1 MEITSVHNPKVKEW
15 CRLHQKKHRDREGLF
30 LIEGMHLVEEAHRAG
45 LIELLFSLKDQP
57 RPPFDLP
64 LCTLSEPVMRKLTD
78 SVSGSGIAALCRMPE
93 RTLSAPSRCILL
105 DRIQDPG
112 NMGTILRTA
121 QSIVDSADCAIG
133 FEAAQMVLDGY
144 VAFQDDYLAHVTQG
158 SCTANFK
165 SVPCVELCPAHVDVP
180 GYISLVGEERY
191 DDAIRLI
198 RKDNPFP
205 SVCGLVCEHPCETH
219 CRRTIVDSPLN
230 IRGIKRFAVDHA
242 GEVPAPPRA
251 PSSGK
256 TVAIVGGGPS
266 GLTAAYFL
274 SLMGH
279 TVTVF
284 ERKPK
289 LGGMLRYGIPSY
301 RLPGSYLDRDID
313 TILSTGVSVR
323 VNCEVGTDVTLEELR
338 RDYDSLYLAIG
349 ASLHKGLGIP
359 GEDAKGVL
367 SAIEMLDITIRSVK
381 PDFTG
386 KHVVVV
392 GGGNV
397 AMDATRTAVRL
408 GAASV
413 KCVYRRRISDMTA
426 LPEEIEGAMAEGCE
440 VLPLKA
446 PVRIETDDDGAVT
459 ALVVQPQVIGEV
471 RGGRPAPRKA
481 DQPEERIA
489 CDVVLMAV
497 GQVVDSKS
505 FAQAGVPT
513 DHNNIVTADDG
524 SVPGL
529 EGVFS
534 GGDCVSGPATVILA
548 IEAGK
553 VAAASI
559 DEYLG
564 FHTDI
569 SANLDIPPAPFRLK
583 HATGRV
589 DLTEREANW
598 RKNDFEL
605 MENCMSEQ
613 EMAQECS
620 RCLRCDHYGHAGFK
634 GGRLIKW

>member
-1 MEITSVHNPKVKEW
+1 MSRLRITPWENSQRTVDDLYADMERRISAAPCGNCPVELTSAFLKLCLAQSCGKCVP
-15 CRLHQKKHRDREGLF
+15 CRIGLDRL
-30 LIEGMHLVEEAHRAG
+30 
-45 LIELLFSLKDQP
+45 
-57 RPPFDLP
+57 
-64 LCTLSEPVMRKLTD
+64 
-78 SVSGSGIAALCRMPE
+78 AAL
-93 RTLSAPSRCILL
+93 LDQLL
-105 DRIQDPG
+105 DGQGSQADLD
-112 NMGTILRTA
+112 TILRTA

-165 SVPCVELCPAHVDVP
+165 SVPCVALCPAHVDVP

>member
-1 MEITSVHNPKVKEW
+1 MSRLRITPWENSQRTVDDLYADMERRISAAPCGNCPVELTSAFLKLCLAQSCGKCVP
-15 CRLHQKKHRDREGLF
+15 CRIGLDRL
-30 LIEGMHLVEEAHRAG
+30 
-45 LIELLFSLKDQP
+45 
-57 RPPFDLP
+57 
-64 LCTLSEPVMRKLTD
+64 
-78 SVSGSGIAALCRMPE
+78 AAL
-93 RTLSAPSRCILL
+93 LDQLL
-105 DRIQDPG
+105 DGQGSQADLD
-112 NMGTILRTA
+112 TILRTA

-413 KCVYRRRISDMTA
+413 KCVYRRRVSDMTA

-446 PVRIETDDDGAVT
+446 PVRIETNGDGDVT

-569 SANLDIPPAPFRLK
+569 SVNLDIPPAPFRLK

>member
-1 MEITSVHNPKVKEW
+1 MSRLRITPWENSQRTVDDLYADMERRISAAPCGNCPVELTSAFLKLCLAQSCGKCVP
-15 CRLHQKKHRDREGLF
+15 CRIGLDRL
-30 LIEGMHLVEEAHRAG
+30 
-45 LIELLFSLKDQP
+45 
-57 RPPFDLP
+57 
-64 LCTLSEPVMRKLTD
+64 
-78 SVSGSGIAALCRMPE
+78 AAL
-93 RTLSAPSRCILL
+93 LDQLL
-105 DRIQDPG
+105 DGQGSQADLD
-112 NMGTILRTA
+112 TILRTA

-397 AMDATRTAVRL
+397 AMDAARTAVRL

>member
-1 MEITSVHNPKVKEW
+1 MSRLRITPWENSQRTVDDLYTDMERRISAAPCGNCPVELTSAFLKLCLAQSCGKCVP
-15 CRLHQKKHRDREGLF
+15 CRIGLDRL
-30 LIEGMHLVEEAHRAG
+30 
-45 LIELLFSLKDQP
+45 
-57 RPPFDLP
+57 
-64 LCTLSEPVMRKLTD
+64 
-78 SVSGSGIAALCRMPE
+78 AAL
-93 RTLSAPSRCILL
+93 LDQLL
-105 DRIQDPG
+105 DGQGSQADLD
-112 NMGTILRTA
+112 TILRTA

-408 GAASV
+408 GAASG
-413 KCVYRRRISDMTA
+413 KCVYRRRVSDMTA

>member
-1 MEITSVHNPKVKEW
+1 MSRLRITPWENSQRTVDDLYADMERRISAAPCGNCPVELTSAFLKLCLAQSCGKCVP
-15 CRLHQKKHRDREGLF
+15 CRIGLDRL
-30 LIEGMHLVEEAHRAG
+30 
-45 LIELLFSLKDQP
+45 
-57 RPPFDLP
+57 
-64 LCTLSEPVMRKLTD
+64 
-78 SVSGSGIAALCRMPE
+78 AAL
-93 RTLSAPSRCILL
+93 LDQLL
-105 DRIQDPG
+105 DGHGTQEDLG
-112 NMGTILRTA
+112 NILRLA

-144 VAFQDDYLAHVTQG
+144 VAFQDDYLAHVNQG

-191 DDAIRLI
+191 ADAIRLI

-205 SVCGLVCEHPCETH
+205 SVCGLVCEHPCESH

-242 GEVPAPPRA
+242 GVVPVPPLAPP
-251 PSSGK
+251 SGK
-256 TVAIVGGGPS
+256 KVAIVGGGPS

-279 TVTVF
+279 KVTVY
-284 ERKPK
+284 ERKPM
-289 LGGMLRYGIPSY
+289 LGGMLRYGIPAY
-301 RLPGSYLDRDID
+301 RLPASYLDRDIEA
-313 TILSTGVSVR
+313 ILSTGVTVH
-323 VNCEVGTDVTLEELR
+323 VNTAVGQDITLPQLR
-338 RDYDSLYLAIG
+338 EAYDSVYLAIG
-349 ASLHKGLGIP
+349 AGLHKSLGIP
-359 GEDAKGVL
+359 GEEAKGVL
-367 SAIEMLDITIRSVK
+367 SAIEMLDSTIRAVK

-386 KHVVVV
+386 KDVVVV

-397 AMDATRTAVRL
+397 AMDATRTSVRL
-408 GAASV
+408 GAKSV
-413 KCVYRRRISDMTA
+413 KCVYRRRVADMTA

-446 PVRIETDDDGAVT
+446 PVAIQTDENGTVPG
-459 ALVVQPQVIGEV
+459 LVVQPQVIGEV
-471 RGGRPAPRKA
+471 RGGRPAPRDA
-481 DQPEERIA
+481 DQPQEVIP

-497 GQVVDSKS
+497 GQAVDSKTL
-505 FAQAGVPT
+505 ADQ
-513 DHNNIVTADDG
+513 DDG

-548 IEAGK
+548 VAAGK

-564 FHTDI
+564 CHTDI
-569 SANLDIPPAPFRLK
+569 SANLEIPAAPFRLK
-583 HATGRV
+583 QATGRV
-589 DLTEREANW
+589 DLTEREASW

-620 RCLRCDHYGHAGFK
+620 RCRRCDHYGHAGFK
-634 GGRLIKW
+634 GGRRDTW

>member
-1 MEITSVHNPKVKEW
+1 MSRLRITPWENSQRTVDDLYADMERRISAAPCGNCPVELTSAFLKLCLAQSCGKCVP
-15 CRLHQKKHRDREGLF
+15 CRIGLDRL
-30 LIEGMHLVEEAHRAG
+30 
-45 LIELLFSLKDQP
+45 
-57 RPPFDLP
+57 
-64 LCTLSEPVMRKLTD
+64 
-78 SVSGSGIAALCRMPE
+78 AAL
-93 RTLSAPSRCILL
+93 LDQLL
-105 DRIQDPG
+105 DGQGSQADLD
-112 NMGTILRTA
+112 TILRTA

-497 GQVVDSKS
+497 GQVVDSQS

>member
-1 MEITSVHNPKVKEW
+1 MSRLRITPWENSQRTVDDLYADMERRISAAPCGNCPVELTSAFLKLCLAQSCGKCVP
-15 CRLHQKKHRDREGLF
+15 CRIGLDRL
-30 LIEGMHLVEEAHRAG
+30 
-45 LIELLFSLKDQP
+45 
-57 RPPFDLP
+57 
-64 LCTLSEPVMRKLTD
+64 
-78 SVSGSGIAALCRMPE
+78 AAL
-93 RTLSAPSRCILL
+93 LDQLL
-105 DRIQDPG
+105 DGQGSQADLD
-112 NMGTILRTA
+112 TILRTA

-230 IRGIKRFAVDHA
+230 IRGIKRFAVDPA

>member
-1 MEITSVHNPKVKEW
+1 MSRLRITPWENSQRTVDDLYADMERRISAAPCGNCPVELTSAFLKLCLAQSCGKCVP
-15 CRLHQKKHRDREGLF
+15 CRIGLDRL
-30 LIEGMHLVEEAHRAG
+30 
-45 LIELLFSLKDQP
+45 
-57 RPPFDLP
+57 
-64 LCTLSEPVMRKLTD
+64 
-78 SVSGSGIAALCRMPE
+78 AAL
-93 RTLSAPSRCILL
+93 LDQLL
-105 DRIQDPG
+105 DGQGSQADLD
-112 NMGTILRTA
+112 TILRTA

-349 ASLHKGLGIP
+349 ASLHQGLGIP

>member
-1 MEITSVHNPKVKEW
+1 MSRLSITPWENAQRTVDDLYADMERRIS
-15 CRLHQKKHRDREGLF
+15 
-30 LIEGMHLVEEAHRAG
+30 
-45 LIELLFSLKDQP
+45 
-57 RPPFDLP
+57 
-64 LCTLSEPVMRKLTD
+64 
-78 SVSGSGIAALCRMPE
+78 
-93 RTLSAPSRCILL
+93 SAPCGNCPVELTSAFLKLCLAQSCGKCVPCRIGLDRLSDLL
-105 DRIQDPG
+105 DRLLDGQGSEED
-112 NMGTILRTA
+112 METILRSA
-121 QSIVDSADCAIG
+121 QAIVDSADCAIG

-144 VAFQDDYLAHVTQG
+144 VAFHDDYIAHAIHG

-191 DDAIRLI
+191 EAAIRLI

-205 SVCGLVCEHPCETH
+205 SVCALICEHPCETH
-219 CRRTIVDSPLN
+219 CRRSIVDAPLN

-242 GEVPAPPRA
+242 GHVPAPACA
-251 PSSGK
+251 PDTGK
-256 TVAIVGGGPS
+256 RIAIVGGGPS
-266 GLTAAYFL
+266 GLTASYFL

-279 TVTVF
+279 KVTVF
-284 ERKPK
+284 EKNDK

-301 RLPGSYLDRDID
+301 RLPASYLDRDID
-313 TILSTGVSVR
+313 CILSTGVEVKL
-323 VNCEVGTDVTLEELR
+323 NCTVGKDFTLEQLR
-338 RDYDSLYLAIG
+338 QEYDSVYLAIG
-349 ASLHKGLGIP
+349 AALHKTLGIP
-359 GEDAKGVL
+359 GEEAQGVL
-367 SAIEMLDITIRSVK
+367 SAIELLDTTSRKAK
-381 PDFTG
+381 PNFTG
-386 KHVVVV
+386 QRVVIV

-426 LPEEIEGAMAEGCE
+426 LPEEVEGAMAEGCE
-440 VLPLKA
+440 ILPLKA
-446 PVRIETDDDGAVT
+446 PVRVETSTSGRVT
-459 ALVVQPQVIGEV
+459 GLAVQPQVIGEV
-471 RGGRPAPRKA
+471 KGGRPSPRDA
-481 DQPEERIA
+481 DQPEELIP
-489 CDVVLMAV
+489 CDIILMAV
-497 GQVVDSKS
+497 GQRVDSEP
-505 FAQAGVPT
+505 FVREGVPANRGT
-513 DHNNIVTADDG
+513 IVAGPDG
-524 SVPGL
+524 SVPDL
-529 EGVFS
+529 DGVFS

-583 HATGRV
+583 QATGRI
-589 DLTEREANW
+589 DLTEREASW

-634 GGRLIKW
+634 GGRKTTW

>member
-1 MEITSVHNPKVKEW
+1 MSRLRITPWENSQRTVDDLYADMERRISAAPCGNCPVELTSAFLKLCLAQSCGKCVP
-15 CRLHQKKHRDREGLF
+15 CRIGLDRL
-30 LIEGMHLVEEAHRAG
+30 
-45 LIELLFSLKDQP
+45 
-57 RPPFDLP
+57 
-64 LCTLSEPVMRKLTD
+64 
-78 SVSGSGIAALCRMPE
+78 AAL
-93 RTLSAPSRCILL
+93 LDQLL
-105 DRIQDPG
+105 DGQGSQADLD
-112 NMGTILRTA
+112 TILRTA

-413 KCVYRRRISDMTA
+413 KCVYRRRLSDMTA

>member
-1 MEITSVHNPKVKEW
+1 MSRLRITPWENSQRTVDDLYADMERRISAAPCGNCPVELTSAFLKLCLAQSCGKCVP
-15 CRLHQKKHRDREGLF
+15 CRIGLDRL
-30 LIEGMHLVEEAHRAG
+30 
-45 LIELLFSLKDQP
+45 
-57 RPPFDLP
+57 
-64 LCTLSEPVMRKLTD
+64 
-78 SVSGSGIAALCRMPE
+78 AAL
-93 RTLSAPSRCILL
+93 LDQLL
-105 DRIQDPG
+105 DGQGSQADLD
-112 NMGTILRTA
+112 TILRTA

-205 SVCGLVCEHPCETH
+205 SVCGLVCEHPCEPH

>member
-1 MEITSVHNPKVKEW
+1 MSRLRITPWENSQRTVDDLYADMERRISAAPCGNCPVELTSAFLKLCLAQSCGKCVP
-15 CRLHQKKHRDREGLF
+15 CRIGLDRL
-30 LIEGMHLVEEAHRAG
+30 
-45 LIELLFSLKDQP
+45 
-57 RPPFDLP
+57 
-64 LCTLSEPVMRKLTD
+64 
-78 SVSGSGIAALCRMPE
+78 AAL
-93 RTLSAPSRCILL
+93 LDQLL
-105 DRIQDPG
+105 DGQGSQADLD
-112 NMGTILRTA
+112 TILRTA

-251 PSSGK
+251 PSSGNP
-256 TVAIVGGGPS
+256 VAIVGGGPS

>member
-1 MEITSVHNPKVKEW
+1 MSRLRITPWENSQRTVDDLYADMERRISAAPCGNCPVELTSAFLKLCLAQSCGKCVP
-15 CRLHQKKHRDREGLF
+15 CRIGLDRL
-30 LIEGMHLVEEAHRAG
+30 
-45 LIELLFSLKDQP
+45 
-57 RPPFDLP
+57 
-64 LCTLSEPVMRKLTD
+64 
-78 SVSGSGIAALCRMPE
+78 AAL
-93 RTLSAPSRCILL
+93 LDQLL
-105 DRIQDPG
+105 DGQGSQADLD
-112 NMGTILRTA
+112 TILRTA

-158 SCTANFK
+158 SCTAHFK

>member
-1 MEITSVHNPKVKEW
+1 MSRLRITPWENSQRTVDDLYADMERRISAAPCGNCPVELTSAFLKLCLAQSCGKCVP
-15 CRLHQKKHRDREGLF
+15 CRIGLDRL
-30 LIEGMHLVEEAHRAG
+30 
-45 LIELLFSLKDQP
+45 
-57 RPPFDLP
+57 
-64 LCTLSEPVMRKLTD
+64 
-78 SVSGSGIAALCRMPE
+78 AAL
-93 RTLSAPSRCILL
+93 LDQLL
-105 DRIQDPG
+105 DGQGSQADLD
-112 NMGTILRTA
+112 TILRTA

-242 GEVPAPPRA
+242 GDVPAPPRA

-256 TVAIVGGGPS
+256 TVASVGGGPS

-386 KHVVVV
+386 PHVVVV

-413 KCVYRRRISDMTA
+413 KCVYRRRLSDMTA

>member
-1 MEITSVHNPKVKEW
+1 MSRLRITPWENSQRTVDDLYADMERRISAAPCGNCPVELTSAFLKLCLAQSCGKCVP
-15 CRLHQKKHRDREGLF
+15 CRIGLDRL
-30 LIEGMHLVEEAHRAG
+30 
-45 LIELLFSLKDQP
+45 
-57 RPPFDLP
+57 
-64 LCTLSEPVMRKLTD
+64 
-78 SVSGSGIAALCRMPE
+78 AAL
-93 RTLSAPSRCILL
+93 LDQLL
-105 DRIQDPG
+105 DGQGSQADLD
-112 NMGTILRTA
+112 TILRTA

-198 RKDNPFP
+198 RQDNPFP

-413 KCVYRRRISDMTA
+413 KCVYRRRVSDMTA

-446 PVRIETDDDGAVT
+446 PVRIEANGDGDVT

>member
-1 MEITSVHNPKVKEW
+1 MSRLRITPWENSQRTVDDLYADMERRISAAPCGNCPVELTSAFLKLCLAQSCGKCVP
-15 CRLHQKKHRDREGLF
+15 CRIGLDRL
-30 LIEGMHLVEEAHRAG
+30 
-45 LIELLFSLKDQP
+45 
-57 RPPFDLP
+57 
-64 LCTLSEPVMRKLTD
+64 
-78 SVSGSGIAALCRMPE
+78 AAL
-93 RTLSAPSRCILL
+93 LDQLL
-105 DRIQDPG
+105 DGQGSQADLD
-112 NMGTILRTA
+112 TILRTA

-230 IRGIKRFAVDHA
+230 IRGSKRFAVDHA

>member
-1 MEITSVHNPKVKEW
+1 MSRLRITPWENSQRTVDDLYADIERRISAAPCGNCPVELTSAFLKLCLAQSCGKCVP
-15 CRLHQKKHRDREGLF
+15 CRIGLDRL
-30 LIEGMHLVEEAHRAG
+30 
-45 LIELLFSLKDQP
+45 
-57 RPPFDLP
+57 
-64 LCTLSEPVMRKLTD
+64 
-78 SVSGSGIAALCRMPE
+78 AAL
-93 RTLSAPSRCILL
+93 LDQLL
-105 DRIQDPG
+105 DGQGSQADLD
-112 NMGTILRTA
+112 TILRTA

>member
-1 MEITSVHNPKVKEW
+1 M
-15 CRLHQKKHRDREGLF
+15 
-30 LIEGMHLVEEAHRAG
+30 
-45 LIELLFSLKDQP
+45 
-57 RPPFDLP
+57 
-64 LCTLSEPVMRKLTD
+64 
-78 SVSGSGIAALCRMPE
+78 
-93 RTLSAPSRCILL
+93 
-105 DRIQDPG
+105 
-112 NMGTILRTA
+112 
-121 QSIVDSADCAIG
+121 
-133 FEAAQMVLDGY
+133 
-144 VAFQDDYLAHVTQG
+144 
-158 SCTANFK
+158 
-165 SVPCVELCPAHVDVP
+165 
-180 GYISLVGEERY
+180 
-191 DDAIRLI
+191 
-198 RKDNPFP
+198 
-205 SVCGLVCEHPCETH
+205 
-219 CRRTIVDSPLN
+219 DSPLN

-408 GAASV
+408 GAESF
-413 KCVYRRRISDMTA
+413 KCVYRRRLSDMTA

>member
-1 MEITSVHNPKVKEW
+1 MSRLRITPWENSQRTVDDLYADMERRISAAPCGNCPVELTSAFLKLCLAQSCGKCVP
-15 CRLHQKKHRDREGLF
+15 CRIGLDRL
-30 LIEGMHLVEEAHRAG
+30 
-45 LIELLFSLKDQP
+45 
-57 RPPFDLP
+57 
-64 LCTLSEPVMRKLTD
+64 
-78 SVSGSGIAALCRMPE
+78 AAL
-93 RTLSAPSRCILL
+93 LDQLL
-105 DRIQDPG
+105 DGQGSQADLD
-112 NMGTILRTA
+112 TILRTA

-256 TVAIVGGGPS
+256 SVAIVGGGPS

-413 KCVYRRRISDMTA
+413 KCVYRRRLSDMTA

>member
-1 MEITSVHNPKVKEW
+1 MSRLRITPWENSQRTVDDLYADMERRISAAPCGNCPVELTSAFLKLCLAQSCGKCVP
-15 CRLHQKKHRDREGLF
+15 CRIGLDRL
-30 LIEGMHLVEEAHRAG
+30 
-45 LIELLFSLKDQP
+45 
-57 RPPFDLP
+57 
-64 LCTLSEPVMRKLTD
+64 
-78 SVSGSGIAALCRMPE
+78 AAL
-93 RTLSAPSRCILL
+93 LDQLL
-105 DRIQDPG
+105 DGQGSQADLD
-112 NMGTILRTA
+112 TILRTA

-367 SAIEMLDITIRSVK
+367 SAIEMLDIPIRSVK

-413 KCVYRRRISDMTA
+413 KCVYRRRLSDMTA

>member
-1 MEITSVHNPKVKEW
+1 MSRLRITPWENAQRTVDDLYADMERRISAAPCGNCPVELTSAFLKLCLAQSCGKCVP
-15 CRLHQKKHRDREGLF
+15 CRIGLDRL
-30 LIEGMHLVEEAHRAG
+30 A
-45 LIELLFSLKDQP
+45 D
-57 RPPFDLP
+57 
-64 LCTLSEPVMRKLTD
+64 
-78 SVSGSGIAALCRMPE
+78 
-93 RTLSAPSRCILL
+93 LL
-105 DRIQDPG
+105 DRLLDGQGSQEDLE
-112 NMGTILRTA
+112 TILRTA
-121 QSIVDSADCAIG
+121 HTIVDSADCAIG

-165 SVPCVELCPAHVDVP
+165 SVPCVELCPAHVDAP
-180 GYISLVGEERY
+180 GYISLVGEGRY
-191 DDAIRLI
+191 ADAIRLI

-205 SVCGLVCEHPCETH
+205 SVCALVCEHPCESH

-230 IRGIKRFAVDHA
+230 IRGIKRFAVDNA
-242 GEVPAPPRA
+242 GEVPVPPRA
-251 PSSGK
+251 PETGK
-256 TVAIVGGGPS
+256 KIAVIGGGPS

-279 TVTVF
+279 RVKVF

-289 LGGMLRYGIPSY
+289 LGGMLRYGIPAY
-301 RLPGSYLDRDID
+301 RLPAEYLDRDINS
-313 TILSTGVSVR
+313 ILSTGV
-323 VNCEVGTDVTLEELR
+323 EVQTDCDIGKDITLEQLR
-338 RDYDSLYLAIG
+338 QDYDSVYMAIG
-349 ASLHKGLGIP
+349 ASKHKGLGIP

-367 SAIEMLDITIRSVK
+367 SAIELLDSTIRVEK

-386 KHVVVV
+386 KDVVII

-397 AMDATRTAVRL
+397 AMDATRTSMRL
-408 GAASV
+408 GAKSV
-413 KCVYRRRISDMTA
+413 RCVYRRRISDMTA
-426 LPEEIEGAMAEGCE
+426 LMEEIEGAMAEGCE
-440 VLPLKA
+440 ILPLKA
-446 PVRIETDDDGAVT
+446 PVRVETNEDGTVRG
-459 ALVVQPQVIGEV
+459 LVVQPQVIGEV
-471 RGGRPAPRKA
+471 KGGRPAPRNA
-481 DQPEERIA
+481 DVPEEFYA

-497 GQVVDSKS
+497 GQAVDSAV
-505 FAQAGVPT
+505 FAEDGVPT
-513 DHNNIVTADDG
+513 QRNNIVTADDG
-524 SVPGL
+524 SVPGWD
-529 EGVFS
+529 GVFS

-548 IEAGK
+548 VEAGK

-569 SANLDIPPAPFRLK
+569 SANLEIPAAPFRLK
-583 HATGRV
+583 NATGRV

-634 GGRLIKW
+634 GGRLVKW

>member
-1 MEITSVHNPKVKEW
+1 MSRLRITPWENSQRTVDDLYADMERRISAAPCGNCPVELTSAFLKLCLAQSCGKCVP
-15 CRLHQKKHRDREGLF
+15 CRIGLDRL
-30 LIEGMHLVEEAHRAG
+30 
-45 LIELLFSLKDQP
+45 
-57 RPPFDLP
+57 
-64 LCTLSEPVMRKLTD
+64 
-78 SVSGSGIAALCRMPE
+78 AAL
-93 RTLSAPSRCILL
+93 LDQLL
-105 DRIQDPG
+105 DGQGSQADLD
-112 NMGTILRTA
+112 TILRTA

-413 KCVYRRRISDMTA
+413 KCVYRRRVSDMTA
-426 LPEEIEGAMAEGCE
+426 LPEEIERAMAEGCE

-446 PVRIETDDDGAVT
+446 PVRIETNGDGDVT

>member
-1 MEITSVHNPKVKEW
+1 MSRLRITPWENSQRTVDDLYADMERRISAAPCGNCPVELTSAFLKLCLAQSCGKCVP
-15 CRLHQKKHRDREGLF
+15 CRIGLDRL
-30 LIEGMHLVEEAHRAG
+30 
-45 LIELLFSLKDQP
+45 
-57 RPPFDLP
+57 
-64 LCTLSEPVMRKLTD
+64 
-78 SVSGSGIAALCRMPE
+78 AAL
-93 RTLSAPSRCILL
+93 LDQLL
-105 DRIQDPG
+105 DGQGSQADLD
-112 NMGTILRTA
+112 TILRTA

-397 AMDATRTAVRL
+397 AMDTTRTAVRL

-413 KCVYRRRISDMTA
+413 KCVYRRRVSDMTA

>member
-1 MEITSVHNPKVKEW
+1 MSRLRITPWENSQRTVDDLYADMERRISAAPCGNCPVELTSAFLKLCLAQSCGKCVP
-15 CRLHQKKHRDREGLF
+15 CRIGLDRLG
-30 LIEGMHLVEEAHRAG
+30 A
-45 LIELLFSLKDQP
+45 
-57 RPPFDLP
+57 
-64 LCTLSEPVMRKLTD
+64 
-78 SVSGSGIAALCRMPE
+78 
-93 RTLSAPSRCILL
+93 LL
-105 DRIQDPG
+105 DQLLDG
-112 NMGTILRTA
+112 QGSQADLDTILRTA

-413 KCVYRRRISDMTA
+413 KCVYRRRVSDMTA

-446 PVRIETDDDGAVT
+446 PVRIETNGDGDVT

>member
-1 MEITSVHNPKVKEW
+1 M
-15 CRLHQKKHRDREGLF
+15 
-30 LIEGMHLVEEAHRAG
+30 
-45 LIELLFSLKDQP
+45 
-57 RPPFDLP
+57 
-64 LCTLSEPVMRKLTD
+64 
-78 SVSGSGIAALCRMPE
+78 
-93 RTLSAPSRCILL
+93 
-105 DRIQDPG
+105 
-112 NMGTILRTA
+112 
-121 QSIVDSADCAIG
+121 
-133 FEAAQMVLDGY
+133 
-144 VAFQDDYLAHVTQG
+144 
-158 SCTANFK
+158 
-165 SVPCVELCPAHVDVP
+165 PAHPAGVP

-413 KCVYRRRISDMTA
+413 KCVYRRRLSDMTA